1 MVLKICCIATYIV
14 STAST
19 IPINLTIIPDSLQT
33 KSFQYLSD
41 QVLLNREDKMKAL
54 QYSQYWLTKAKR
66 ENNLSQI
73 PLAYNALLHSTPK
86 EYQLVYADS
95 ILQSALVTK
104 NDKIIGS
111 AYMTKGIVF
120 YENKLIKEALDN
132 YLAADQYLLNVD
144 DQYLKHK
151 LKYGIGIT
159 KYYLGLYDE
168 AISLLSECIVFFAE
182 ENDRAYLN
190 SLHALSL
197 SYSMIGNYNSSSLI
211 NAKGIVVGKEVD
223 DYSMEP
229 YFMLSEAVN
238 LNVRKNYFKAISQL
252 HIVLPKICKTSDFA
266 NQSIGNFY
274 MADSY
279 WELNKPTLALPYL
292 LKVDSIF
299 TVNSYIRPD
308 LRKNYEHLINYY
320 KNQND
325 KESQLK
331 YISKLFQVDSLINTD
346 YKYLSTKIFKEYDT
360 AKLLHEKSIVEIAMK
375 RQSIMYFVLLIAS
388 IILLTILTYRQLKIK
403 NIYKKRF
410 SELMDTNSK
419 NTPIASD
426 VAKDDILEIN
436 AKVSSAI
443 LSKLE
448 KFELQKTYLGS
459 DMTLI
464 KIAQLLNTNTKYAS
478 KIILQYRQK
487 KTIDY
492 INDLKIEHIISLLR
506 NEKKYRN
513 YTYESLAQEAGFGST
528 QNFTRAF
535 KKRCGISPT
544 YFIREIQKG
553 NDL

>member
-1 MVLKICCIATYIV
+1 MVVKICCIASYLV
-14 STAST
+14 STATT
-19 IPINLTIIPDSLQT
+19 IPHNLTIIPDSLQT

-41 QVLLNREDKMKAL
+41 QVLLNREDKTKAL
-54 QYSQYWLTKAKR
+54 YYSQYWLTKAKN
-66 ENNLSQI
+66 ENKLSQI
-73 PLAYNALLHSTPK
+73 PLAYKALLHSTSK
-86 EYQLVYADS
+86 EYQLLYTDS
-95 ILQSALVTK
+95 ILQSAIQTK
-104 NDKIIGS
+104 NDKIIAS

-144 DQYLKHK
+144 DKYLKHK
-151 LKYGIGIT
+151 LKYGIAIT
-159 KYYLGLYDE
+159 KYYLGLYEE
-168 AISLLSECIVFFAE
+168 AISLLSDCIVFFAE

-211 NAKGIVVGKEVD
+211 NAKGLAVGKEVD

-252 HIVLPKICKTSDFA
+252 NIVLPKICKTSDFA

-279 WELNKPTLALPYL
+279 WELNKPNLALPYL

-299 TVNSYIRPD
+299 TVNRYIRPD

-320 KNQND
+320 KNQKD
-325 KESQLK
+325 KEAQLK
-331 YISKLFQVDSLINTD
+331 YISRLFQVDSLINTD

-360 AKLLHEKSIVEIAMK
+360 TKLLNEKA
-375 RQSIMYFVLLIAS
+375 
-388 IILLTILTYRQLKIK
+388 ILERSM
-403 NIYKKRF
+403 KKRTVIYFILVIALVTLIVILIYHQFNLKKTYKMRF
-410 SELMDTNSK
+410 SDLMSK
-419 NTPIASD
+419 VPIASQ
-426 VAKDDILEIN
+426 VVINSAKEESAEISE
-436 AKVSSAI
+436 KVSQAI

-448 KFELQKTYLGS
+448 KFEMQKAYLGS
-459 DMTLI
+459 DMKLV

-478 KIILQYRQK
+478 KMIVQHRNK
-487 KTIDY
+487 KSIDY
-492 INDLKIEHIISLLR
+492 INDLKIEHIIYLLR
-506 NEKKYRN
+506 TEKKYRN
-513 YTYESLAQEAGFGST
+513 YTYDSLAQEAGFGST

-535 KKRCGISPT
+535 KKFCGITPN
-544 YFIREIQKG
+544 YFISEIQKESH
-553 NDL
+553 

>member
-14 STAST
+14 STATT

-41 QVLLNREDKMKAL
+41 QVLLNREDKIKASH
-54 QYSQYWLTKAKR
+54 YSHYWLTKAKK

-73 PLAYNALLHSTPK
+73 PLAYKALLHSTAK
-86 EYQLVYADS
+86 EYQLLYTDS
-95 ILQSALVTK
+95 ILQSALLTK
-104 NDKIIGS
+104 NNKIIGS

-120 YENKLIKEALDN
+120 YENKLIREALDN

-151 LKYGIGIT
+151 LKYGIAIT

-190 SLHALSL
+190 TLHALSL

-211 NAKGIVVGKEVD
+211 NAKGLAVGKEVD

-229 YFMLSEAVN
+229 YFMLSQAVN
-238 LNVRKNYFKAISQL
+238 LNVRKNYYKAISQL
-252 HIVLPKICKTSDFA
+252 NIVLPKICKTSDFA

-299 TVNSYIRPD
+299 TVNNYIRPD

-360 AKLLHEKSIVEIAMK
+360 TKLLNEKAILERSMKKRTVIYFMLLVALVALIVTL
-375 RQSIMYFVLLIAS
+375 S
-388 IILLTILTYRQLKIK
+388 YRHLSLKK
-403 NIYKKRF
+403 NYKKRF
-410 SELMDTNSK
+410 SDVMSK
-419 NTPIASD
+419 VPNATQVVITSE
-426 VAKDDILEIN
+426 KEESTEISE
-436 AKVSSAI
+436 KVSQAI

-448 KFELQKTYLGS
+448 KFEMQKAYLGS
-459 DMTLI
+459 DMNLV

-478 KIILQYRQK
+478 KIIVKHRNK
-487 KTIDY
+487 KSIDY
-492 INDLKIEHIISLLR
+492 INDLKIEHIIYLLR
-506 NEKKYRN
+506 TEKKYRN
-513 YTYESLAQEAGFGST
+513 YTYDSLAQEAGFGST

-535 KKRCGISPT
+535 KKFCGITPN
-544 YFIREIQKG
+544 YFISEIQKESH
-553 NDL
+553 

>member
-1 MVLKICCIATYIV
+1 MVVKICCIASYLV
-14 STAST
+14 STATT
-19 IPINLTIIPDSLQT
+19 IPHNLTIIPDSLQT

-41 QVLLNREDKMKAL
+41 QVLLNREDKTKAL
-54 QYSQYWLTKAKR
+54 YYSQYWLTKAKN
-66 ENNLSQI
+66 ENKLSQI
-73 PLAYNALLHSTPK
+73 PLAYKALLHSTSK
-86 EYQLVYADS
+86 EYQLLYTDS
-95 ILQSALVTK
+95 ILQSAIQTK
-104 NDKIIGS
+104 NDKIIAS

-144 DQYLKHK
+144 DKYLKHK
-151 LKYGIGIT
+151 LKYGIAIT
-159 KYYLGLYDE
+159 KYYLGLYEE
-168 AISLLSECIVFFAE
+168 AISLLSDCIVFFAE

-211 NAKGIVVGKEVD
+211 NAKGLAVGKEVD

-252 HIVLPKICKTSDFA
+252 NIVLPKICKTSDFA

-279 WELNKPTLALPYL
+279 WELNKPNLALPYL

-299 TVNSYIRPD
+299 TVNRYIRPD

-320 KNQND
+320 KNQKD
-325 KESQLK
+325 KEAQLK
-331 YISKLFQVDSLINTD
+331 YISRLFQVDSLINTD

-360 AKLLHEKSIVEIAMK
+360 TKLLNEKA
-375 RQSIMYFVLLIAS
+375 
-388 IILLTILTYRQLKIK
+388 ILERSM
-403 NIYKKRF
+403 KKRTVIYFILVIALVTLIVILIYHHFNLKKTYKMRF
-410 SELMDTNSK
+410 SDLMSK
-419 NTPIASD
+419 VPIASQ
-426 VAKDDILEIN
+426 VVINSAKEESAEISE
-436 AKVSSAI
+436 KVSQAI

-448 KFELQKTYLGS
+448 KFEMQKAYLGS
-459 DMTLI
+459 DMKLV

-478 KIILQYRQK
+478 KMIVQHRNK
-487 KTIDY
+487 KSIDY
-492 INDLKIEHIISLLR
+492 INDLKIEHIIYLLR
-506 NEKKYRN
+506 TEKKYRN
-513 YTYESLAQEAGFGST
+513 YTYDSLAQEAGFGST

-535 KKRCGISPT
+535 KKFCGITPN
-544 YFIREIQKG
+544 YFISEIQKESH
-553 NDL
+553 